1 MKTLTK
7 ITAAAALSLGMA
19 ATPSLAQSVY
29 GGTYGN
35 VYDSPSYN
43 RDGTLNVWGAHIEPT
58 RPGTGLL
65 GGVGS
70 VVGGVTN
77 AAGNIVTG
85 TVGAAGNVVGGVVG
99 GTVRATDDIVTGS
112 VNARPDR
119 YTDYS
124 ARAGNAEQTNRTVP
138 QYGRVSGGPAY

>member
-19 ATPSLAQSVY
+19 ATPSLAQGV
-29 GGTYGN
+29 YGN

-112 VNARPDR
+112 INPRRNV
-119 YTDYS
+119 DYS
-124 ARAGNAEQTNRTVP
+124 ARAGNAEQVDRTVP

>member
-19 ATPSLAQSVY
+19 ATPSLAQGVY
-29 GGTYGN
+29 GN
-35 VYDSPSYN
+35 AYDSASYN

-112 VNARPDR
+112 INPRRNV
-119 YTDYS
+119 DYS
-124 ARAGNAEQTNRTVP
+124 ARAGNAEQVDRTVP

>member
-1 MKTLTK
+1 MKTFTK
-7 ITAAAALSLGMA
+7 ITAAVALSLGMA

-29 GGTYGN
+29 G
-35 VYDSPSYN
+35 DSASYN

-99 GTVRATDDIVTGS
+99 GTVRATEDIVTGS
-112 VNARPDR
+112 VNTRRDV
-119 YTDYS
+119 DYS
-124 ARAGNAEQTNRTVP
+124 ARGGNAEQLDRPVP

>member
-1 MKTLTK
+1 MKILTK

-19 ATPSLAQSVY
+19 ATPSLAQGVY
-29 GGTYGN
+29 GN
-35 VYDSPSYN
+35 AYDSASYN
-43 RDGTLNVWGAHIEPT
+43 RDGTLNVWGAHVEPT
-58 RPGTGLL
+58 RPGTGLI

-70 VVGGVTN
+70 VVGGVTGV
-77 AAGNIVTG
+77 AGNIVGG
-85 TVGAAGNVVGGVVG
+85 TIGAAGNVVGGVVG

-112 VNARPDR
+112 VGARPNR

-124 ARAGNAEQTNRTVP
+124 ARAGNAEQVDRTVP

>member
-29 GGTYGN
+29 GGYGN

-70 VVGGVTN
+70 VVGGVTG
-77 AAGNIVTG
+77 AAGTIVTG

-112 VNARPDR
+112 VNARPGR

-124 ARAGNAEQTNRTVP
+124 VRAGNAEQVNRTVP
-138 QYGRVSGGPAY
+138 QYGRVSGGPAGY

>member
-1 MKTLTK
+1 MNTLTK

-19 ATPSLAQSVY
+19 ATPSLAQ
-29 GGTYGN
+29 G
-35 VYDSPSYN
+35 VYDSASYN

-77 AAGNIVTG
+77 AAGTIVGG
-85 TVGAAGNVVGGVVG
+85 TIGAAGNVVGGVVG

-112 VNARPDR
+112 VGARSGR

-124 ARAGNAEQTNRTVP
+124 ARAGNAEQVDRPVP
-138 QYGRVSGGPAY
+138 QYGRVSGGPAGY